1 MRTHLPNSQSSSV
14 FNDKIFCHICQQ
26 ELKLKDDR
34 LCCDHC
40 NYKYAFPP
48 GNYSKTD
55 FKCPFC
61 ECLVLEV
68 FKGRKNFSNN
78 ICLACYNST

>member
-1 MRTHLPNSQSSSV
+1 M
-14 FNDKIFCHICQQ
+14 
-26 ELKLKDDR
+26 KDDR
-34 LCCDHC
+34 LCCDRC

-61 ECLVLEV
+61 ECTVLEV
-68 FKGRKNFSNN
+68 FKGKKKFSDN
-78 ICLACYNST
+78 ICLACYNSTEGRQVMVECENCTFTCPKAKGAMKK